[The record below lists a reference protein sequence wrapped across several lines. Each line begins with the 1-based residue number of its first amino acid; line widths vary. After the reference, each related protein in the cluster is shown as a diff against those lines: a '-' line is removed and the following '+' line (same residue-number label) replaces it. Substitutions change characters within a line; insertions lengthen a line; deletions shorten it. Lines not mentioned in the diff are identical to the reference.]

1 MRESAGWCGR
11 VQWRA
16 VGVGECGSVWV
27 GAGVYASVRQC
38 TRVYASERECT
49 QVYGIVRERTGVQG
63 VYMSILEYHDFLILR
78 AKPARK
84 PKHITI

>member
-27 GAGVYASVRQC
+27 GAGVYASVRECMRVNVSVRKC
-38 TRVYASERECT
+38 TGLC
-49 QVYGIVRERTGVQG
+49 G
-63 VYMSILEYHDFLILR
+63 
-78 AKPARK
+78 
-84 PKHITI
+84 